1 MSNDQRDIPIPSVRL
16 STPALVQSVLSQ
28 LQTEFAEWSWNYSRQ
43 VLQTLSPSRERL
55 RVSFDALESKNSAPS
70 DTIRATELRENNW
83 HETRTG
89 TVTAVQIMYSPDRQV
104 LSETSISL
112 EVIDM
117 VPVLDAHPPYESCS
131 PSPRN
136 VFKGDDDD
144 NMVFIPYSDDPSF
157 NQVEHSLW
165 YESFSWREDF
175 DPDLQVI
182 LLEASYRLHTRHA
195 LEYKDIEKCDVL
207 PLKLASCPGKPGLI
221 AISRRRDP
229 LIWSGN
235 SIPAGCVF
243 PSMNLPSNLRQRL
256 QCRACRIECHAPFQH
271 IV

>member
-175 DPDLQVI
+175 DPDWTQCKSSFWRPRIGYI
-182 LLEASYRLHTRHA
+182 LDMLWNTR
-195 LEYKDIEKCDVL
+195 
-207 PLKLASCPGKPGLI
+207 
-221 AISRRRDP
+221 ISK
-229 LIWSGN
+229 N
-235 SIPAGCVF
+235 A
-243 PSMNLPSNLRQRL
+243 MY
-256 QCRACRIECHAPFQH
+256 CH
-271 IV
+271 